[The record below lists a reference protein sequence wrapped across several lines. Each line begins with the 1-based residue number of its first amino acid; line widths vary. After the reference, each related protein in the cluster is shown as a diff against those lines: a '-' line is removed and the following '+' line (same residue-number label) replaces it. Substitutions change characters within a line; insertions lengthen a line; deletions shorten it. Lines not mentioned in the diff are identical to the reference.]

1 MSVHEQLHQN
11 HPQFLL
17 FAQLSPVFIQ
27 ILGLDNFS
35 DNHENVEAD
44 KNTKRQKDKR
54 TKKSQKDRKTK
65 RQKDK
70 KTNRQK
76 DKTKTK
82 RQKMTE
88 FNILMSGQFCT
99 LAMF

>member
-44 KNTKRQKDKR
+44 KNTKRQKDK
-54 TKKSQKDRKTK
+54 KTK

-70 KTNRQK
+70 KTTTQK
-76 DKTKTK
+76 AKKTKI
-82 RQKMTE
+82 QKG
-88 FNILMSGQFCT
+88 S
-99 LAMF
+99 

>member
-44 KNTKRQKDKR
+44 KKT
-54 TKKSQKDRKTK
+54 KSQKDKKTK
-65 RQKDK
+65 RQKDIEADRHDEDEVDR
-70 KTNRQK
+70 NGALEEEVVPV
-76 DKTKTK
+76 DKSQTVAKG
-82 RQKMTE
+82 RP
-88 FNILMSGQFCT
+88 NCSLDI
-99 LAMF
+99 